1 MRSRRSGARS
11 TQTSCKDHFVTPRHV
26 YICMEIVTGGEI
38 YNQLEQK
45 GEFPEEQARKY
56 FSTWSRRW
64 STATRPGSAT
74 EI

>member
-45 GEFPEEQARKY
+45 GEFPEE
-56 FSTWSRRW
+56 
-64 STATRPGSAT
+64 
-74 EI
+74 